1 MIPLCQ
7 EHIKHKNL
15 MTNIKI
21 GDKEYK
27 VKEATSTEEKAK
39 GLQGIDEL
47 PEDGGML
54 FYFDPP
60 EDVQFWM
67 KDVDI
72 PLDIIFIDDDEE
84 VIKVQEGIP
93 NDETFIEA
101 PDVAY
106 VLEVN
111 ANSGIQVGDELDIDD
126 EEEKGP
132 VMKVLAQ
139 DGSDQYEL
147 WGGERIFSR
156 KNTKVLIKKAK
167 KANFTQDDKD
177 YKALGKYIFKC
188 IKTQDT
194 RDPEYVPSPESK
206 NE

>member
-1 MIPLCQ
+1 MIR
-7 EHIKHKNL
+7 
-15 MTNIKI
+15 IKI
-21 GDKEYK
+21 HNKEYK
-27 VKEATSTEEKAK
+27 VKEATSSEEKAK
-39 GLQGIDEL
+39 GLQGIDKL
-47 PEDGGML
+47 PEDEGML

-60 EDVQFWM
+60 QDVQFWM
-67 KDVDI
+67 KDVNI
-72 PLDIIFIDDDEE
+72 PLDIVFIDDDEE

-111 ANSGIQVGDELDIDD
+111 ANSGIQVGDELELDD
-126 EEEKGP
+126 EEEDKGP

-139 DGSDQYEL
+139 DGSDQYAL

-156 KNTKVLIKKAK
+156 KNTKILIKKAK
-167 KANFTQDDKD
+167 KANSTQDIKD

-188 IKTQDT
+188 IKIQDT
-194 RDPEYVPSPESK
+194 RDPEYVQAPKENSK
-206 NE
+206 

>member
-1 MIPLCQ
+1 MID
-7 EHIKHKNL
+7 
-15 MTNIKI
+15 IKI
-21 GDKEYK
+21 GGKEYK
-27 VKEATSTEEKAK
+27 VKEAISTEDKVK
-39 GLQGIDEL
+39 GLQNITEL
-47 PEDGGML
+47 PQNEGML

-60 EDVQFWM
+60 EDVKFWM
-67 KDVDI
+67 KDVKI
-72 PLDIIFIDDDEE
+72 PLDIVFINDDQE

-101 PDVAY
+101 SNVAY

-111 ANSGIQVGDELDIDD
+111 INSEIQVGDELDLEEDD
-126 EEEKGP
+126 EGP

-156 KNTKVLIKKAK
+156 RNTKVLIKKAK
-167 KANFTQDDKD
+167 KANATQEDRD
-177 YKALGKYIFKC
+177 YKALGRYMFKC

-194 RDPEYVPSPESK
+194 RDPEYVSAPEKKS
-206 NE
+206 

>member
-1 MIPLCQ
+1 MIR
-7 EHIKHKNL
+7 
-15 MTNIKI
+15 IKI
-21 GDKEYK
+21 HNKEYK
-27 VKEATSTEEKAK
+27 VKEATSSEDKAK
-39 GLQGIDEL
+39 GLQGIDKL
-47 PEDGGML
+47 PEDEGML

-60 EDVQFWM
+60 QDVQFWM
-67 KDVDI
+67 KDVSI
-72 PLDIIFIDDDEE
+72 PLDIVFIDDDEE

-111 ANSGIQVGDELDIDD
+111 ANSGIQIGDELELDD
-126 EEEKGP
+126 EEEEKGP

-139 DGSDQYEL
+139 DGSDQYAL

-156 KNTKVLIKKAK
+156 KNTKILIKKAK
-167 KANFTQDDKD
+167 KANSTQDIKD

-188 IKTQDT
+188 IKIQDT
-194 RDPEYVPSPESK
+194 RDPEYVQAPKENSK
-206 NE
+206 

>member
-1 MIPLCQ
+1 MI
-7 EHIKHKNL
+7 
-15 MTNIKI
+15 NIKI

-39 GLQGIDEL
+39 GLQGIKEL
-47 PEDGGML
+47 PEDEGML

-72 PLDIIFIDDDEE
+72 PLDIVFIDDDEK

-156 KNTKVLIKKAK
+156 RNTKVLIKKAK
-167 KANFTQDDKD
+167 KANATQEDRD

-194 RDPEYVPSPESK
+194 RDPEYVSAPEKSK
-206 NE
+206 E

>member
-1 MIPLCQ
+1 MIR
-7 EHIKHKNL
+7 
-15 MTNIKI
+15 IKI
-21 GDKEYK
+21 HNKEYK
-27 VKEATSTEEKAK
+27 VKEATSSEEKAK
-39 GLQGIDEL
+39 GLQGVNNL
-47 PEDGGML
+47 PEDEGML

-60 EDVQFWM
+60 QDVQFWM
-67 KDVDI
+67 KDVSI
-72 PLDIIFIDDDEE
+72 PLDIVFIDDDEE

-111 ANSGIQVGDELDIDD
+111 ANSGIQVGDELELDD
-126 EEEKGP
+126 EEDDKGP

-139 DGSDQYEL
+139 DGSDQYAL

-156 KNTKVLIKKAK
+156 KNTKILIKKAK
-167 KANFTQDDKD
+167 KANSTQDIKD

-188 IKTQDT
+188 IKIQDT
-194 RDPEYVPSPESK
+194 RDPEYVQAPKENSK
-206 NE
+206 